1 MKKYLLYAG
10 MFLGSFLV
18 INVGMYF
25 LLSATQPQTAIG
37 IAADSLAADSL
48 ALLHG
53 DSAHSALDTTALAHG
68 EGEAESHEDSTALHD
83 TSAVAQALES
93 LPDSAHQAATE
104 VPTEH
109 VEEPPVDV
117 AGETDGAD
125 VPAGE
130 PATTTTVT
138 PMSTKE
144 ISKLAKML
152 EGMKPVEAAAIAE
165 RLPDETIVQ
174 LVLRMKSRAGAK
186 MMAALPVPIAAS
198 VAARMAE
205 LSGVGG

>member
-1 MKKYLLYAG
+1 
-10 MFLGSFLV
+10 
-18 INVGMYF
+18 
-25 LLSATQPQTAIG
+25 
-37 IAADSLAADSL
+37 
-48 ALLHG
+48 
-53 DSAHSALDTTALAHG
+53 
-68 EGEAESHEDSTALHD
+68 
-83 TSAVAQALES
+83 
-93 LPDSAHQAATE
+93 
-104 VPTEH
+104 
-109 VEEPPVDV
+109 
-117 AGETDGAD
+117 
-125 VPAGE
+125 
-130 PATTTTVT
+130 
-138 PMSTKE
+138 MSTKE